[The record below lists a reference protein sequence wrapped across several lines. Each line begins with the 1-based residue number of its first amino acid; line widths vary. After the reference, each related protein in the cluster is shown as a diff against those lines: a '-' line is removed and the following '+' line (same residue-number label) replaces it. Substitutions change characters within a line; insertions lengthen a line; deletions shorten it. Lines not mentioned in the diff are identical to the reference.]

1 MRMWELC
8 GIITIVLPGRIGS
21 HILCSTIT
29 PVFDIEIRD
38 RFALVIVAYNH
49 SSLVCL
55 VVNGLSSKH
64 PLSLL
69 SQSFKNVIWANF
81 HDRDLLIKASFFT
94 LLGSTALVLL
104 DFSIATTWNFCG
116 LKSHEFG
123 VLHVWV
129 ALTTVFVTK
138 GL

>member
-1 MRMWELC
+1 
-8 GIITIVLPGRIGS
+8 
-21 HILCSTIT
+21 
-29 PVFDIEIRD
+29 
-38 RFALVIVAYNH
+38 
-49 SSLVCL
+49 
-55 VVNGLSSKH
+55 
-64 PLSLL
+64 
-69 SQSFKNVIWANF
+69 VIWANF

-129 ALTTVFVTK
+129 ALATVFVTK